1 MRLLLAAALVVL
13 STSSEAA
20 EVIPDWVKNGPL
32 EEIVVT
38 THVPA
43 SLVDLTAGSDLIVEA
58 NVLAQR
64 GFLDRDGT
72 SIFTDYRIGVT
83 HVLKVR
89 DVHVDP
95 TLTVRRRGGAVPIDG
110 GSVVSSENGFPAF
123 QIGDHYVLF
132 LRKSPQA
139 GVYEIVS
146 GRYGAT
152 RIIDGAVTST
162 APLKELVERVQLG
175 VQPAPAA
182 QAAR

>member
-1 MRLLLAAALVVL
+1 MRLLLAAALVAL
-13 STSSEAA
+13 STSSQAA
-20 EVIPDWVKNGPL
+20 ELIPNWVKSGLL

-38 THVPA
+38 TSVPT

-58 NVLAQR
+58 TVLAQR

-89 DVHVDP
+89 DAHVDP
-95 TLTVRRRGGAVPIDG
+95 TLTVRRRGGAVPISG
-110 GSVVSSENGFPAF
+110 GSVVSSESGFPAF

-132 LRKSPQA
+132 LRKSLQP

-162 APLKELVERVQLG
+162 APLKELVERVG

-182 QAAR
+182 QAAK